1 MVDSGHSLIE
11 RIAYS
16 PRSGREYEVEA
27 RPISAMRAALDPTRF
42 RAPQRVEFHLLLV
55 VASGASRHMLDFT
68 EHELGPRTVLWARP
82 GQVQRWGDL
91 SGLDATAVIFPAG
104 VVDPATDALASVE
117 QPSGPRFWRLDDA
130 AWADVSALVSVLRT
144 SHEAVGG
151 CIRSEARRA
160 ASRHALEALLLRLAG
175 TTTTQPV
182 SAGSEAYLAFRDAV
196 ERDFA
201 VEHNVAG
208 YASRL
213 GYSVRTLSRATR
225 TATGASP
232 KEVVDQ
238 RILLEA
244 KRLLAHTELPVA
256 RVGASL
262 GFSDP
267 SNFTAWFTTR
277 ERLSPAAFRA
287 SL

>member
-1 MVDSGHSLIE
+1 MVDSGHSHIE
-11 RIAYS
+11 RIAYL

-27 RPISAMRAALDPTRF
+27 KPVSSMRAALEPSGS

-55 VASGASRHMLDFT
+55 VAGGSSTHMLDFT
-68 EHELGPRTVLWARP
+68 EHRLGPRSVLWARP

-91 SGLDATAVIFPAG
+91 GDLDATAVIFPAG

-117 QPSGPRFWRLDDA
+117 HPSGPRFWGLDDT
-130 AWADVSALVSVLRT
+130 AWSDVAALVSVLRT
-144 SHEAVGG
+144 SHDAGGG
-151 CIRSEARRA
+151 CVLSEARRG
-160 ASRHALEALLLRLAG
+160 ASRHTLEALLLRLAG
-175 TTTTQPV
+175 TATTQPV
-182 SAGSEAYLAFRDAV
+182 SPASDAYLAFRDAV

-201 VEHNVAG
+201 VEHGVAG
-208 YASRL
+208 YATRL

-225 TATGASP
+225 AATGASP

-244 KRLLAHTELPVA
+244 KRLLAHTDLSAA
-256 RVGASL
+256 RVGSSL

>member
-1 MVDSGHSLIE
+1 MVDSGHPLIE
-11 RIAYS
+11 RIAYL
-16 PRSGREYEVEA
+16 PRAGREYEVEA
-27 RPISAMRAALDPTRF
+27 RPVSSMRAALEPTGF
-42 RAPQRVEFHLLLV
+42 PAPQRVEFHLLV
-55 VASGASRHMLDFT
+55 VVTGGRSTHMLDFA
-68 EHELGPRTVLWARP
+68 EHTLGPRTVLWARP

-91 SGLDATAVIFPAG
+91 SDLDATAVIFPAG
-104 VVDPATDALASVE
+104 MVDPATDALAAVE
-117 QPSGPRFWRLDDA
+117 HPSGPRFWQLDET

-144 SHEAVGG
+144 SHDAVDG
-151 CIRSEARRA
+151 CVISEARRA

-175 TTTTQPV
+175 TATEQPV
-182 SAGSEAYLAFRDAV
+182 AAAPDAYLAFRDAV
-196 ERDFA
+196 ERDFS
-201 VEHNVAG
+201 VEHSVAG
-208 YASRL
+208 YAARL

-225 TATGASP
+225 AATGASP

-244 KRLLAHTELPVA
+244 KRLLAHTDLPAA